1 MKKILNIIIV
11 SFALVFSTSS
21 FANKIGVIY
30 DSGGKFDKSFNELAY
45 KTALRVQDELGWEM
59 VEFEAANNTQIEQ
72 GMRKVAD
79 RGATLIVGMGF
90 AQADAVAAVAP
101 DYPDIKFVA
110 VDVCWLED
118 PAANIYQACYKEHE
132 GSFLVGMMAAMKSET
147 GKVGFVGGMDIPL
160 IRKFQGGYEQGAKYI
175 NPDIE
180 VFANMT
186 GTTVEAWNNPTKGA
200 ELTKALMEQGVTI
213 CDPTR
218 IDIRGTLKCGDDVYI
233 DVNTVFEGDVELSNG
248 VTVRPFTSISNSYI
262 GENTEIK
269 AYSTIDNSKIG
280 NDCIIGPYAR
290 LRPGSDLKNESR
302 VGNFVEIKKST
313 IGERSKV
320 PHLTYVGD
328 TTVGTDSN
336 IGAGTITCNYDG
348 ANKHNTQIGDNVFIG
363 SGVELV
369 APVLIEDGATIGAGS
384 TISKSAPKGKLTLER
399 AKQKT
404 VDGWQRPSKSKDKK

>member
-1 MKKILNIIIV
+1 MKKILNIIVV

-45 KTALRVQDELGWEM
+45 RTALKVKDELGFGM
-59 VEFEAANNTQIEQ
+59 IEFEAANNTQIEQ

-200 ELTKALMEQGVTI
+200 ELTKAQIDKGADVVYQAAGGTGIGVLQAAADAGVLSIGVDANQNWMHPGSVLTSMLKRLDVTI
-213 CDPTR
+213 
-218 IDIRGTLKCGDDVYI
+218 Y
-233 DVNTVFEGDVELSNG
+233 EQAE
-248 VTVRPFTSISNSYI
+248 
-262 GENTEIK
+262 
-269 AYSTIDNSKIG
+269 
-280 NDCIIGPYAR
+280 
-290 LRPGSDLKNESR
+290 
-302 VGNFVEIKKST
+302 KSA
-313 IGERSKV
+313 
-320 PHLTYVGD
+320 
-328 TTVGTDSN
+328 
-336 IGAGTITCNYDG
+336 AGTFENGIYILGLAEGGLGYAMDENNKDLVSPVMI
-348 ANKHNTQIGDNVFIG
+348 ANVEQAKAAII
-363 SGVELV
+363 SGEIVVQDLSQE
-369 APVLIEDGATIGAGS
+369 
-384 TISKSAPKGKLTLER
+384 
-399 AKQKT
+399 
-404 VDGWQRPSKSKDKK
+404 